1 MADKQSYD
9 LNTDKSVRQL
19 DKLEQRLKR
28 VDSLLQQSQRR
39 GDVLG
44 KMDISPKLALN
55 DKLSDHLTR
64 IENRL
69 LGLHRKIFAS
79 TLQINNY
86 ATAEIAGVE
95 TYLRALTE
103 KKWMIKFE
111 AISWGNLF
119 TGSFSEWLNGQN
131 LMTSI
136 AAELNKP
143 ELFQEAGKQAGD
155 QFFQSFLEA
164 IDPDMVAD
172 KFNNMELNANVNS
185 SSNSESG
192 SGIGDFFK
200 GVLSDT
206 ISGTV
211 SNLLSN
217 WITGNKKDKP
227 SNESSGN
234 NKRNRYR
241 RNRSGGSSSNGRSGN
256 NRRFISSGNIGSS
269 SGNIKRNRSGGNRP
283 KPQQSWFSKTVSS
296 LKENSI
302 SAFISNLVSA
312 KKPSASKILEKKPS
326 LLQKSIDSTK
336 QSGGSAIKGGK
347 NPGSSLWGKFKNWGS
362 DLLEGAGSKL
372 SKGAKAVSNFAGNTL
387 KGGRK
392 ILGKALGP
400 LSLLMDGA
408 EILGASSGR
417 ERAQLI
423 GSSIFS
429 FGGGLIGG
437 AGGTLVAPG
446 VGTVGGSMAGSTAGG
461 YIGEKVG
468 GYLFDLFYG
477 KEEPAAGAVAQGA
490 MASLRT
496 KPNVNPNPSI
506 VPSNRNVLPPVIPTG
521 PLYNPIRV
529 PNIPF
534 GTVPPIPMGT
544 GATPITPTAT
554 MQAPPVVQKQ
564 ILDPS
569 IQVNLPNGAVQLTV
583 NQPELDYEKIASIV
597 GMRISNSVQLAWQNT
612 RLR

>member
-1 MADKQSYD
+1 MADKQSYN

-103 KKWMIKFE
+103 KRWMIKFE

-185 SSNSESG
+185 SSNSESDSG
-192 SGIGDFFK
+192 SGIGDYLK
-200 GVLSDT
+200 GVGTDILTGT
-206 ISGTV
+206 ISG
-211 SNLLSN
+211 LLTELIAGFGGKGYKKWKSAREERKN
-217 WITGNKKDKP
+217 NSSDGNNKKDKG
-227 SNESSGN
+227 NGNNGNKNDRASGN
-234 NKRNRYR
+234 NKKNQ
-241 RNRSGGSSSNGRSGN
+241 
-256 NRRFISSGNIGSS
+256 
-269 SGNIKRNRSGGNRP
+269 SGGNGRTETKKP
-283 KPQQSWFSKTVSS
+283 KPTKPQKSWFSKTATRLGEGTSNAWGQVSGWGKNLGKSITGSKIWKNVSS
-296 LKENSI
+296 STSKFFKGIPKLGTKMMDGLSDAKLKL
-302 SAFISNLVSA
+302 F
-312 KKPSASKILEKKPS
+312 
-326 LLQKSIDSTK
+326 
-336 QSGGSAIKGGK
+336 KGG
-347 NPGSSLWGKFKNWGS
+347 NPFGLMMDVASIAAAEPGKDRS
-362 DLLEGAGSKL
+362 
-372 SKGAKAVSNFAGNTL
+372 KAV
-387 KGGRK
+387 
-392 ILGKALGP
+392 
-400 LSLLMDGA
+400 
-408 EILGASSGR
+408 
-417 ERAQLI
+417 
-423 GSSIFS
+423 GSSILS
-429 FGGGLIGG
+429 KIGAGLGGLGGTFFGPGIGTAAGAFIGG
-437 AGGTLVAPG
+437 NIGADFGEWLGGLTH
-446 VGTVGGSMAGSTAGG
+446 
-461 YIGEKVG
+461 
-468 GYLFDLFYG
+468 DLIYG
-477 KEEPAAGAVAQGA
+477 KDSSTVSNEPNSLFIKKTPDISEYFGAGAVAQGA
-490 MASLRT
+490 LASLRT
-496 KPNVNPNPSI
+496 KPRVNPNPSI
-506 VPSNRNVLPPVIPTG
+506 VPSNGNVLPPVIPTG

-529 PNIPF
+529 PNVPF
-534 GTVPPIPMGT
+534 GTVPPTPMGT

-554 MQAPPVVQKQ
+554 MQAPTVVQKQ

-583 NQPELDYEKIASIV
+583 NQPELDYDKIASIV